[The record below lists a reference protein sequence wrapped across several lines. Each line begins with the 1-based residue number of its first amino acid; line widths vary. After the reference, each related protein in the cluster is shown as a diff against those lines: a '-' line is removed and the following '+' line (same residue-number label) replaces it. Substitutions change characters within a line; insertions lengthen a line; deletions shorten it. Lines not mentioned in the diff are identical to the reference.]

1 MRINEFALWLLAVA
15 GIASPLLVRTTP
27 AESRMVFLVDTVF
40 VRSPAAAHVDPPKID
55 YDEVARRVLARLAEY
70 QSQPTVIAGD
80 LIVKGRLGVR
90 GVPEPGTDHAVTI
103 HGRGTADILFIS
115 NEGLLDPQRQNA
127 QHRHVGAVGVAQD
140 GGLRLAQN
148 VICYP
153 DARGCAAEDIRRR
166 LAHSG
171 FDSMGDWSFYLS
183 NVDSLTRQ
191 PTAPSAQSLV
201 LRLLDW
207 DGNIHIASHRP
218 GQKIYFNGS
227 TKLLAS
233 DLVWEVPLH

>member
-1 MRINEFALWLLAVA
+1 MRINEFVLTVFAVA
-15 GIASPLLVRTTP
+15 GTSSAFLVRPVGTAT
-27 AESRMVFLVDTVF
+27 RIVHTVDTVF
-40 VRSPAAAHVDPPKID
+40 VRTPPVPRTASVKID
-55 YDEVARRVLARLAEY
+55 YDEITARVLAKLADR
-70 QSQPTVIAGD
+70 QSPPTVIAGD

-90 GVPEPGTDHAVTI
+90 GVPEPATDHAVTI
-103 HGRGTADILFIS
+103 HGPGTADILFVA
-115 NEGLLDPQRQNA
+115 NEALLDPQRA
-127 QHRHVGAVGVAQD
+127 TTQHRHIGTVGVAQD
-140 GGLRLAQN
+140 GGLRLTQN
-148 VICYP
+148 SMCYP
-153 DARGCAAEDIRRR
+153 GARGCEAEDARRR

-201 LRLLDW
+201 FRLLDW

-218 GQKIYFNGS
+218 GQKMYFNGS

>member
-1 MRINEFALWLLAVA
+1 MRINEYLLTLSAVA
-15 GIASPLLVRTTP
+15 VTAYPLMLRIPP
-27 AESRMVFLVDTVF
+27 AEPRTVYVVDTIF
-40 VRSPAAAHVDPPKID
+40 VQSAVREHIPAPID
-55 YDEVARRVLARLAEY
+55 YDIVVARVLAKMGEHQQA
-70 QSQPTVIAGD
+70 PTVIDGD

-90 GVPEPGTDHAVTI
+90 GSPEAGTDHAVTV
-103 HGRGTADILFIS
+103 HGQGTADILFVS
-115 NEGLLDPQRQNA
+115 NEALLDPQRENT
-127 QHRHVGAVGVAQD
+127 QHRHIGTVGVAQD
-140 GGLRLAQN
+140 GGLRLTQN
-148 VICYP
+148 TMCRP
-153 DARGCAAEDIRRR
+153 DARGCLAEDALRRV
-166 LAHSG
+166 AHSG

-201 LRLLDW
+201 LKLLDW

-227 TKLLAS
+227 TKLWAS

>member
-1 MRINEFALWLLAVA
+1 MRISEFALSLLAVA
-15 GIASPLLVRTTP
+15 GTALPLPRRTTP
-27 AESRMVFLVDTVF
+27 AESRVVYVVDTVF
-40 VRSPAAAHVDPPKID
+40 VRSPGAAHAVPAKID
-55 YDEVARRVLARLAEY
+55 YDEVTRRVLARLAEH

-90 GVPEPGTDHAVTI
+90 GAPEPGTDHAVTI
-103 HGRGTADILFIS
+103 HGPGTADILFVA
-115 NEGLLDPQRQNA
+115 NEALLDPQRENT
-127 QHRHVGAVGVAQD
+127 QHRHIGTVGVAQD
-140 GGLRLAQN
+140 GGVRLTQN
-148 VICYP
+148 TMCYP
-153 DARGCAAEDIRRR
+153 GARGCIAEDVRRR

-183 NVDSLTRQ
+183 NVDSLTKK

-201 LRLLDW
+201 FKLLDW

-218 GQKIYFNGS
+218 GQRLYFNGS
-227 TKLLAS
+227 TKLWAS